1 LIYLDFLG
9 YLRVIAKIFNM
20 SPQGNNN
27 NAAESF
33 LRNHVYHVGV
43 QIPFEVYP
51 TQISELRVVSPGG
64 TEMKEELVLSPNP
77 APTNHVKCA
86 AKPTPIS
93 VNIRLNKFVRRLHEM
108 LAFERES
115 GVVEWRRGLL
125 ILHSIDEFTKVVL
138 PKYFNTRN
146 FKTFRR
152 QLNYYGFVH
161 VRSFSV
167 NGSTTTA
174 LWVNQ
179 ELADTGSDSI
189 SSVLKLKRVEP
200 SEASKTPEGR
210 RERKNEAVCSVEVDG
225 LVEKKSFMNQR
236 YSAANHVKK
245 PGVDEML
252 SPPLPIVVHCNYHE
266 QPSPPLFEHTVYPTP
281 VTPRREEVFLAVN
294 TDVTPATTTNNAAIP
309 YFTQF
314 EHNISSIDQAAGLLL
329 SLSRATV

>member
-1 LIYLDFLG
+1 
-9 YLRVIAKIFNM
+9 
-20 SPQGNNN
+20 
-27 NAAESF
+27 
-33 LRNHVYHVGV
+33 
-43 QIPFEVYP
+43 
-51 TQISELRVVSPGG
+51 
-64 TEMKEELVLSPNP
+64 
-77 APTNHVKCA
+77 
-86 AKPTPIS
+86 
-93 VNIRLNKFVRRLHEM
+93 M
-108 LAFERES
+108 LALEREN

-125 ILHSIDEFTKVVL
+125 ILHSIDKFTKVVL

-210 RERKNEAVCSVEVDG
+210 RERKNEAACSVEVDG
-225 LVEKKSFMNQR
+225 LVDKKSSVLQR
-236 YSAANHVKK
+236 YVASEDVKE

-252 SPPLPIVVHCNYHE
+252 SPPLSMIVHCNYQQ
-266 QPSPPLFEHTVYPTP
+266 QPSPPLFRLEHTVYPTP
-281 VTPRREEVFLAVN
+281 VSPRYEEVLPAANAVGA
-294 TDVTPATTTNNAAIP
+294 PAIFTNDAAIHH
-309 YFTQF
+309 FSQF
-314 EHNISSIDQAAGLLL
+314 EHNASSINQAAGLLL
-329 SLSRATV
+329 SLSRANL